1 MFLAIYILLY
11 FLWNVN
17 ALQVNGSDD
26 DLTSR
31 YKSICALVVVVGSC
45 FLYKQSQVDRLS
57 LVGKSLCLYTIYC
70 FIQSFFD
77 LKAVSYTHMTL
88 PTT

>member
-1 MFLAIYILLY
+1 MLKQSLERYTQTDRSIIVTICVFLAIYILLY

-17 ALQVNGSDD
+17 ALQVKGSDD

-45 FLYKQSQVDRLS
+45 FLYKEVTKR
-57 LVGKSLCLYTIYC
+57 V
-70 FIQSFFD
+70 
-77 LKAVSYTHMTL
+77 
-88 PTT
+88 